1 MWKVT
6 LMKFSPLIRT
16 RLIQRLGAA
25 CVALMISQPS
35 VAQNLFAPVARV
47 NDAVVTEFEVQ
58 QRQRFMQVLNAPG
71 ADRDSTIQALIDD
84 RLRFAEASR
93 NNITLSNEALAAGL
107 SEFAARANLS
117 IEEFLAALGQAGI
130 SEETMRDFVATSLT
144 WRDLVRAR
152 FGAQVTITDNEI
164 DRALGVSNSN
174 AAAGL
179 RVLLSEIIIPA
190 PPQNA
195 ARVAALADQIS
206 QSKSAAEFSSYARRY
221 SATASRGRG
230 GRMPWT
236 PLDQLPPS
244 LHPIILALAEGEV
257 TAPLPIPNAIA
268 LFQLRGI
275 EETGK
280 PATQYS
286 EIEYAAYYIAGG
298 RSEAALA
305 TAANIRARV
314 DRCDDLYSIAQG
326 QPASVLDRGS
336 KAPGDIPRDIGIELA
351 KLDPGESS
359 TALTRSN
366 GETLVFLMLCKRVA
380 ADNAEVDRNAVG
392 AAIRQTK
399 LQGYADQLLE
409 QLRANAR
416 IIRK

>member
-16 RLIQRLGAA
+16 LGAA
-25 CVALMISQPS
+25 VTALMISQPS
-35 VAQNLFAPVARV
+35 FAQNLFAPVARV

-58 QRQRFMQVLNAPG
+58 QRQRFLQILNAPG
-71 ADRDSTIQALIDD
+71 ADRESTIEALIDD
-84 RLRFAEASR
+84 RLRIAEADR
-93 NNITLSNEALAAGL
+93 NNIELTAEGLAAGL
-107 SEFAARANLS
+107 TEFAGRANLS
-117 IEEFLAALGQAGI
+117 IEDFLTALGQAGI
-130 SEETMRDFVATSLT
+130 SEETLRDFVATSLT

-152 FGAQVTITDNEI
+152 YGAQVTITDSEI
-164 DRALGVSNSN
+164 DRALAVSNAD
-174 AAAGL
+174 AASGI

-195 ARVAALADQIS
+195 ARVAALADKIS
-206 QSKSAAEFSSYARRY
+206 QSRSQSEFSSYARRY

-236 PLDQLPPS
+236 PLAQLPPS

-257 TAPLPIPNAIA
+257 TAPLPIPNAVA

-280 PATQYS
+280 PATTYS
-286 EIEYAAYYIAGG
+286 EIEYAAYYISGG

-305 TAANIRARV
+305 RAANIRARV
-314 DRCDDLYSIAQG
+314 DRCDDLYGIAQG
-326 QPASVLDRGS
+326 QPESVLDRGS

-351 KLDPGESS
+351 KLDPGEVS
-359 TALTRSN
+359 TALTRAN
-366 GETLVFLMLCKRVA
+366 GETLVFLMLCKRTA
-380 ADNAEVDRNAVG
+380 AANAEVDRGQVAL
-392 AAIRQTK
+392 AIRQSK
-399 LQGYADQLLE
+399 LQGYADQLME

-416 IIRK
+416 IVRK